1 MRLIDDI
8 AALPLFSGLSLSQQ
22 EALTALSRRQFF
34 KKGAT
39 VFSRGDGSSGFYM
52 ILAGRVKVFQLSTEG
67 KEQILHIFGPG
78 ESVGEAAVFSGALFP
93 AYAEAYE
100 DSTLLFIPR
109 DSFIELIRNDPTLS
123 LAMLAVL
130 SKRLRMVTALVES
143 LSLKEVPAR
152 LASHLLFLSAEGG
165 AAGRI
170 ELDISKGHLA
180 SLLGTIPETLS
191 RILTKMT
198 ARGLI
203 RSEGSRITILDRAGM
218 EALAAGE
225 RKL

>member
-1 MRLIDDI
+1 MRLVDEI
-8 AALPLFSGLSLSQQ
+8 AALPLFNGLSRAQQ
-22 EALTALSRRQFF
+22 ESVAAISQRQSF
-34 KKGAT
+34 KKGEAI
-39 VFSRGDGSSGFYM
+39 FSSGDASSGFYL
-52 ILAGRVKVFQLSTEG
+52 IRAGRIKIFQLSSEG

-78 ESVGEAAVFSGALFP
+78 ESVGEAAVFSGGAFP

-100 DSTLLFIPR
+100 DSTLIFIPR
-109 DSFIELIRNDPTLS
+109 DSFIALIRNDPTLS

-152 LASHLLFLSAEGG
+152 LASHLLFLSSEGG
-165 AAGRI
+165 TAGLV
-170 ELDISKGHLA
+170 ELDITKGHLA
-180 SLLGTIPETLS
+180 SLLGTMPETLS

-198 ARGLI
+198 TRGLI
-203 RSEGSRITILDRAGM
+203 RSEGSRITILDQAGV

-225 RKL
+225 IKL

>member
-22 EALTALSRRQFF
+22 EALAALSRRQSF

-52 ILAGRVKVFQLSTEG
+52 ILTGRVKVFQLSTEG

-78 ESVGEAAVFSGALFP
+78 ESVGEAAVFSGTLFP

-109 DSFIELIRNDPTLS
+109 DSFIELIRNDPSLS

-130 SKRLRMVTALVES
+130 SKRLRMVNALVES

-203 RSEGSRITILDRAGM
+203 RSEGPRITILDRAGM